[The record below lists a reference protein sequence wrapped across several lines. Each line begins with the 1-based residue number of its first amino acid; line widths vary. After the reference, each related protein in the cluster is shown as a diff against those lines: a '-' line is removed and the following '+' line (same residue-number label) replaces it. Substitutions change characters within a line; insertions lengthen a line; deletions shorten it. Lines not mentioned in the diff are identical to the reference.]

1 MRSYST
7 VSSRRISVAKLIAV
21 FVLVTGSGQATI
33 ALGEDDA
40 DGDLTRMSLSDLAH
54 IEVTSVSK
62 TSEALQR
69 APASVYV
76 ITHDDIMRSG
86 ALSIPEVLRLA
97 PNLLVSQTSS
107 SAYVIS
113 ARGFGGNPNA
123 QNFSNKLLIMIDG
136 RSVYTPLFSGIY
148 ANTLDV
154 MLEDVDRIEIISG
167 VGATL
172 WGANAM
178 NGVIN
183 IITRPSY
190 LSQGSF
196 VDAGAGNQQQTLA
209 ARFGDRINADT
220 TYRAYGFEFHRGA
233 MELADGSSAHDGWSK
248 GQGGF
253 RTDWSTDLDTVT
265 VQGDFYRGT
274 ENELDSADG
283 LVLGGNVLTRYQHH
297 GSASEL
303 QVQAYFDQTEQFGPQ
318 GGTAFVVH
326 TYDLELQQT
335 IAAGS
340 RNRIVWGGGERLYSY
355 GITNTASLLFEPP
368 GHGLTLGDA
377 FIQDTVAF
385 SRQLDFVFGVKLED
399 DPFSG
404 WTPLPDARLSWG
416 INDRASVWAAASKAI
431 RSPTPFDDEVVE
443 KLGPYTYLQA
453 NSHFRP
459 EQVTAYE
466 IGSRAQTFA
475 EFSFSAAAFYNVY
488 DNLRTIEPASAD
500 VFLPLY
506 WGNSMRGDTYG
517 VDAWGNWQVND
528 WWRLSPGV
536 TWLRSRLAFKTG
548 ASQLLG
554 LSQAGDDPSSH
565 AALSSSMNL
574 PHRMSFD
581 SSFRYVG
588 ALPDPALPHYY
599 ELDVRF
605 GWRPTDALEL
615 SLNGANLL
623 HAQHTEFP
631 APNGEQI
638 TRSAA
643 AEARWR
649 F

>member
-1 MRSYST
+1 MQARST
-7 VSSRRISVAKLIAV
+7 LSSWRFPLAARMASLVLLATLGLSGIS
-21 FVLVTGSGQATI
+21 
-33 ALGEDDA
+33 LGDDA
-40 DGDLTRMSLSDLAH
+40 APDDLTRMSLSDLANV
-54 IEVTSVSK
+54 EVTSVSK
-62 TSEALQR
+62 SGEALQR
-69 APASVYV
+69 APATVYV
-76 ITHDDIMRSG
+76 ITHEDIMRSG
-86 ALSIPEVLRLA
+86 AASIPEVLRLA
-97 PNLLVSQTSS
+97 PNLLVTQTSS

-113 ARGFGGNPNA
+113 ARGLGGNSNA
-123 QNFSNKLLIMIDG
+123 QNFSNKLLILIDG

-154 MLEDVDRIEIISG
+154 MLEDVDRIEVISG

-196 VDAGAGNQQQTLA
+196 VDAGAGNQQQMLG
-209 ARFGDRINADT
+209 ARYGDRINGDT
-220 TYRAYGFEFHRGA
+220 TYRVYGFGFHRGA

-253 RTDWSTDLDTVT
+253 RADWSTELDTLT

-274 ENELDSADG
+274 ENMLDNSDG
-283 LVLGGNVLTRYQHH
+283 LLIGGNVLTRYQHH
-297 GSASEL
+297 GSFSDL
-303 QVQAYFDQTEQFGPQ
+303 QVQAYFDQTEQFGPA
-318 GGTAFVVH
+318 GDTAFVVH

-335 IAAGS
+335 IAAGTH
-340 RNRIVWGGGERLYSY
+340 NRIIWGGGERVYGY
-355 GITNTASLLFEPP
+355 GITNTASFLFEPSS
-368 GHGLTLGDA
+368 HALTLGDV
-377 FIQDTVAF
+377 FIQDTAALT
-385 SRQLDFVFGVKLED
+385 RQLNFILGIKLED

-404 WTPLPDARLSWG
+404 WTPLPDARLSWEV
-416 INDRASVWAAASKAI
+416 NDRASVWAAASKAI

-443 KLGPYTYLQA
+443 KLGPLTYLQA
-453 NSHFRP
+453 NTEFRP
-459 EQVTAYE
+459 ERVTAYE
-466 IGSRAQTFA
+466 IGTRAQPA
-475 EFSFSAAAFYNVY
+475 GELSLSVAAFYNVH
-488 DNLRTIEPASAD
+488 DDLRTVEPASAN

-517 VDAWGNWQVND
+517 IDAWGNWQVND

-536 TWLRSRLAFKTG
+536 TWLHSHLEFKSG

-565 AALSSSMNL
+565 ATLASSMNL
-574 PHRMSFD
+574 PHRTSFD
-581 SSFRYVG
+581 AALRYVG

-599 ELDVRF
+599 ELDARF
-605 GWRPTDALEL
+605 GWRATDALEL
-615 SLNGANLL
+615 SLSGANLL
-623 HAQHTEFP
+623 HARHTELP

-638 TRSAA
+638 TRSAI